1 MISNPHHLSRCLK
14 PVTLAAASC
23 LFVFASC
30 HSSYHL
36 TGISGTRMLIDARYD
51 AHPDAQAAAFIAPY
65 AHTVDS
71 LMKPV
76 VGKSA
81 RDMAARKPESTLSNL
96 LSDILLWGGDEF
108 NEHPDFA
115 VYNMGG
121 IRASLP
127 EGDITYGDVLNVA
140 PFENHICFL
149 TLTGDKVQQL
159 FAEMA
164 ARGGEGVSHGVNIVA
179 GSDGKLLKA
188 TLNGQPIDPAK
199 RYRVVTLDYLAQGND
214 GLTAF
219 KDKTDIV
226 SPQDEKYDVRNVIVG
241 YFRHFAQQGKTV
253 DAKVEGRFT
262 IQ

>member
-1 MISNPHHLSRCLK
+1 MIYNPHHLSRCLK

-76 VGKSA
+76 IGKSA

-164 ARGGEGVSHGVNIVA
+164 ARGGEGVSHGVNVVA
-179 GSDGKLLKA
+179 SSDGKLLKA

-214 GLTAF
+214 GLTVV
-219 KDKTDIV
+219 KEGTDVV
-226 SPQDEKYDVRNVIVG
+226 SPQEERNNVRFVIMEFFKEANSEGRV
-241 YFRHFAQQGKTV
+241 V
-253 DAKVEGRFT
+253 DAKVEGRVVVK
-262 IQ
+262 